1 MGSLGAVC
9 VTIII
14 IFVISY
20 FFYSMQ
26 NTNYEVF
33 TTPND
38 ADPMKPIKDFHYLF
52 LFNPGKFSN
61 LAALLCVGYYVHQFT
76 IPIISTAEYPEKNI
90 RNVGLGYT
98 LVFITYVIVGTCGY
112 IAFTGTAFDKSIDPD
127 TGLIVLSQNFLNMF

>member
-1 MGSLGAVC
+1 MYVILVTICMKKDLSLFIKMGSLGAVC

-20 FFYSMQ
+20 FFYSMS

-61 LAALLCVGYYVHQFT
+61 LAALLCVGYYVH
-76 IPIISTAEYPEKNI
+76 
-90 RNVGLGYT
+90 
-98 LVFITYVIVGTCGY
+98 
-112 IAFTGTAFDKSIDPD
+112 
-127 TGLIVLSQNFLNMF
+127 